1 MSQLSI
7 AMADDQLSHPR
18 IHTWNSPRTGG
29 FTLIELLVVIVI
41 MSLLAGLAL
50 PSFLTQVRRSRQ
62 ASAIAYLGSINR
74 AQQAHYLE
82 RQSFSSDIAS
92 LGTAIQMRDR
102 YYTYAISTPETNYSE
117 ATATPKQASPA
128 LKGYLGVV
136 YVKTE
141 NGDRTVD
148 SLLCQSETNTPPTVN
163 IAGPPEQP
171 TITGCNTL

>member
-1 MSQLSI
+1 
-7 AMADDQLSHPR
+7 MADDQLSYPR
-18 IHTWNSPRTGG
+18 MCAWNSSRTAG

-41 MSLLAGLAL
+41 MSILAGLAL

-62 ASAIAYLGSINR
+62 AEAIAYLGSINR

-82 RQSFSSDIAS
+82 RQTFSSDIAS
-92 LGTAIQMRDR
+92 LGTAIQIRDR
-102 YYTYAISTPETNYSE
+102 YYTYAIKTSEADYAE
-117 ATATPKQASPA
+117 ATATPKDSSPA

-141 NGDRTVD
+141 NGDRTIN